1 MTQPF
6 YKMKN
11 CESADIGNINE
22 NSIEDFFANAVSML
36 KDDLRPV
43 HFFAVPF
50 KEEKK
55 LLMIFADDKN
65 NDLSVI
71 MSKPV
76 PGNLRWDSL
85 TAGFSCMNMLEREI
99 HEDEGFVPVN
109 HPWLKPV
116 RNTDDYQFFKI
127 DGKDVHEVGVGPVH
141 AGVIEPGHF
150 RFNCAGE
157 KVLHLEISLGYQ
169 KRGVEKLMLRHSEK
183 FGFNNIH
190 QLAESIAG
198 DTVAG
203 HTWAWAAVT
212 ESLSDTKISQEAQII
227 RFLALE
233 MERAAMHAADL
244 GALANDVAYLPGN
257 SVYGANRTLI
267 INSMLEICGSRFT
280 RGLIR
285 SGGVRF
291 GITKEKAKKIVETIY
306 QAKYNMDAC
315 AKVMFSSASV
325 LHRFESTGI
334 VTKEQAKAIGMT
346 GMTARASGLQNDVRI
361 SHPLRGTEDFKSGHF
376 VFESGDVMARAMIR
390 DCELSDSLFKC
401 SEILRNYNLEKPD
414 CSPVN
419 ELKKNSISISMVE
432 GWRGEISHCA
442 ITDETGRLI
451 RYKIKDP
458 SLNNWFGLA
467 LAVRNN
473 GISDFPLCNKSFNL
487 SYCGNDL

>member
-1 MTQPF
+1 MTARF

-11 CESADIGNINE
+11 GESADIGKISE
-22 NSIEDFFANAVSML
+22 NSIEDFFAGAVLML

-50 KEEKK
+50 KEGRK

-71 MSKPV
+71 LSKPV
-76 PGNLRWDSL
+76 PDDLKWDSL
-85 TAGFSCMNMLEREI
+85 TTEFNCMHMLEREI
-99 HEDEGFVPVN
+99 SEDEGFVPQD

-116 RNTDDYQFFKI
+116 GDPDRYQFFKI
-127 DGKDVHEVGVGPVH
+127 KGKDVHEVGVGPVH

-157 KVLHLEISLGYQ
+157 KVLHLEIALGYQ
-169 KRGVEKLMLRHSEK
+169 KRGVEKLMLSHSDK
-183 FGFNNIH
+183 FGLNNIH

-203 HTWAWAAVT
+203 HTWAWAAVA
-212 ESLSDTKISQEAQII
+212 ESLSDMKISMKAQII
-227 RFLALE
+227 RIFALE

-244 GALANDVAYLPGN
+244 AALANDVAYLPGN
-257 SVYGANRTLI
+257 SVYGANRTLV
-267 INSMLEICGSRFT
+267 INSMLEICGSRFI

-291 GITKEKAKKIVETIY
+291 GITKEKAKKIIETISK
-306 QAKYNMDAC
+306 AKYNMEAC

-325 LHRFESTGI
+325 LHRFDSTGV

-346 GMTARASGLQNDVRI
+346 GMAARASGLQNDVRI
-361 SHPLRGTEDFKSGHF
+361 SHPLSGTENFKLGHF
-376 VFESGDVMARAMIR
+376 VFESGDVMARAMVR
-390 DCELSDSLFKC
+390 KQELSDSLLKC
-401 SEILRNYNLEKPD
+401 IEILNTYDLEN
-414 CSPVN
+414 PVLLKKG
-419 ELKKNSISISMVE
+419 ELKKNSISVSMIE

-442 ITDETGRLI
+442 ITDESGRLI